1 MRRIIGLAGS
11 LRHDSLNRRL
21 LSAAQGLATDVTI
34 DIFDELGEV
43 PLFNADLE
51 FASPP
56 GPPVI
61 RKLRDVVDA
70 ADSVLIVTPEY
81 NQALP
86 AVTKNVV
93 DWLSRAGGGT
103 PPLRRKPVAIMGASD
118 GPWGTRYAQKELR
131 HTLTA
136 AGALVLP
143 SPMIFVATA
152 EHAFDDDGA
161 LKDAELA
168 RRIEKLLREFEGWIE
183 TFARDR
189 P

>member
-1 MRRIIGLAGS
+1 MYQVIALAGS
-11 LRHDSLNRRL
+11 LRQGSLNRKLIAAAAGL
-21 LSAAQGLATDVTI
+21 LTTEVNVDV
-34 DIFDELGEV
+34 FDELAEV

-51 FASPP
+51 AAAPP
-56 GPPVI
+56 GPPAV
-61 RKLRDVVDA
+61 RSLRDRVDA
-70 ADSVLIVTPEY
+70 ADGLLISTPEY

-93 DWLSRAGGGT
+93 DWLSRAGGST

-143 SPMIFVATA
+143 APMVFVPKADDV
-152 EHAFDDDGA
+152 FDPEGDLIDTT
-161 LKDAELA
+161 LA
-168 RRIEKLLREFEGWIE
+168 GRIEKLLAEFAQWIG
-183 TFARDR
+183 TFSG
-189 P
+189 

>member
-1 MRRIIGLAGS
+1 MHHVLAIAGS
-11 LRHDSLNRRL
+11 LRRESLNRRL
-21 LSAAQGLATDVTI
+21 IAAAAGLATDVEVEA
-34 DIFDELGEV
+34 FDGLAEV
-43 PLFNADLE
+43 PLYNADLE
-51 FASPP
+51 AADPP
-56 GPPVI
+56 GPPAV
-61 RKLRDVVDA
+61 KALRDRATASDGL
-70 ADSVLIVTPEY
+70 LISTPEY

-143 SPMIFVATA
+143 GPMIFVARGDDV
-152 EHAFDDDGA
+152 FDADGA
-161 LKDAELA
+161 LIDTTLA
-168 RRIEKLLREFEGWIE
+168 GRIEKLLAEFRQWIE
-183 TFARDR
+183 TFAG
-189 P
+189 